1 MTQREMKKRGYAE
14 KFHWSVIAV
23 LCASL
28 SVTLVI
34 NSPGK
39 WIWVNIPVHSVIET
53 MGSFAALA
61 LATLL
66 AFLHTSSTPSYRIS
80 TAMGLAALGMLDLFH
95 AATAPSDAFIWL
107 HGLATVL
114 GGLCFMGIYFQDLR
128 FGNRARFVFPV
139 LAGVSAAVMG
149 LLIISFTTL
158 LPHALLD
165 NQFAPA
171 TSALNILGGFMFLAA
186 AYRFYS
192 IQRTQ
197 PSPEVLLFTLMSLM
211 FGVAGLAY
219 TFSNL
224 WNATWWM
231 WHLLRLFA
239 YALSLGYVAVLF
251 LEIFKNLRNNE
262 VLLRSVL
269 DSLAS
274 GIVTVDAHG
283 TISSCNPALEQMFGY
298 RSGDLTGKNIT
309 LLMSHGYD
317 SETGQRADGSCFP
330 INVDLS
336 PITQDNN
343 KLFILQISDITEH
356 RVREQKL
363 SYQAHHDTLTH
374 LPNRLL
380 FMDRLSQSIAQAHRH
395 EQIFAV
401 MFLDLDNF
409 KLINDRLGHHVGD
422 RLLEHV
428 AQRLNGCIREGDTV
442 ARLGGDEFVLIVLDV
457 CHIKDCETVA
467 RKIMKDI
474 CDGFEV
480 DGKPHRITCSIGI
493 SLYPLHSVDADTL
506 IIHAD
511 TAMYQAKM
519 GGRNNYCLY
528 SIPEKMALAGLPAH
542 AKDASSSVIFTGA
555 TKDVGESH

>member
-1 MTQREMKKRGYAE
+1 MTQRDMKKRGYVE
-14 KFHWSVIAV
+14 KFHWPVIAV

-28 SVTLVI
+28 AVTLVI
-34 NSPGK
+34 NSPDK
-39 WIWVNIPVHSVIET
+39 WIWVNIPFHSVIET
-53 MGSFAALA
+53 TGAFAALA

-80 TAMGLAALGMLDLFH
+80 TAMGLAAMGMLDLFH
-95 AATAPSDAFIWL
+95 AATAPGDAFIWL
-107 HGLATVL
+107 HGLATAL

-149 LLIISFTTL
+149 LLIIRFTAF

-165 NQFAPA
+165 NQFASA
-171 TSALNILGGFMFLAA
+171 TSALNTLGGFMFLAGA
-186 AYRFYS
+186 HRFYS

-197 PSPEVLLFTLMSLM
+197 PSPEVLLFTVMSLM
-211 FGVAGLAY
+211 FGIAGLAY
-219 TFSNL
+219 AFSNL
-224 WNATWWM
+224 WDATWWM

-251 LEIFKNLRNNE
+251 LEIFKNLHDNE
-262 VLLRSVL
+262 ALLRTVL

-283 TISSCNPALEQMFGY
+283 TITSCNPAVEQMFGY
-298 RSGDLTGKNIT
+298 RSGDLNGKNIT
-309 LLMSHGYD
+309 LLMSHAYD
-317 SETGQRADGSCFP
+317 SAIGQRADGSCFP
-330 INVDLS
+330 MNVDLS
-336 PITQDNN
+336 PITQNNN
-343 KLFILQISDITEH
+343 KLFILQITDITEH
-356 RVREQKL
+356 RMREQKL
-363 SYQAHHDTLTH
+363 SYQAHHDTLTQ

-395 EQIFAV
+395 EQKFAV

-409 KLINDRLGHHVGD
+409 KLVNDRLGHHVGD

-428 AQRLNGCIREGDTV
+428 AKRLNGCIREGDTV

-457 CHIKDCETVA
+457 CNIEDCETVA

-474 CDGFEV
+474 SDGFEV
-480 DGKPHRITCSIGI
+480 EGKPHRITCSIGI
-493 SLYPLHSVDADTL
+493 SLYPQHGVDADTL

-528 SIPEKMALAGLPAH
+528 SIPEKMALAGL
-542 AKDASSSVIFTGA
+542 SCS
-555 TKDVGESH
+555 